1 MGRRRQ
7 HPHTT
12 RQIQRD
18 NNDRKSDM
26 TWLTTAED
34 SSKWDAMESDFIS
47 SRLKQP
53 ARPTTLI
60 STTTTN
66 QQTTRDRTTVT
77 TYTCDQNED
86 DTKDDDEQD
95 DDGTPLI
102 LSQLINSYS
111 STTISEEM
119 ITVTDLLFWN

>member
-1 MGRRRQ
+1 
-7 HPHTT
+7 
-12 RQIQRD
+12 
-18 NNDRKSDM
+18 M
-26 TWLTTAED
+26 TE
-34 SSKWDAMESDFIS
+34 
-47 SRLKQP
+47 
-53 ARPTTLI
+53 
-60 STTTTN
+60 
-66 QQTTRDRTTVT
+66 
-77 TYTCDQNED
+77 TCDQNED